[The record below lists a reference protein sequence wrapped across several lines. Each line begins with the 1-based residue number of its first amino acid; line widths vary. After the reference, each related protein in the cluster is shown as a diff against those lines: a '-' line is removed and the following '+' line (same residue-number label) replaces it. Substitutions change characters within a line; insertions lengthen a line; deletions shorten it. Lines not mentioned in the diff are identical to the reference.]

1 MDKLD
6 NLKGLSYNPFGC
18 HWHCFLDI
26 LEMGCELA
34 ILYVPISD
42 LQIVGQAI
50 QRKLRNCV
58 CIKMTMVISK
68 HFGRSI
74 FRKSFA

>member
-6 NLKGLSYNPFGC
+6 DLKSLSYNPFGC
-18 HWHCFLDI
+18 HWHRFLDI

-42 LQIVGQAI
+42 FQIVGQAI
-50 QRKLRNCV
+50 Q
-58 CIKMTMVISK
+58 
-68 HFGRSI
+68 F
-74 FRKSFA
+74 FAMGAQGL